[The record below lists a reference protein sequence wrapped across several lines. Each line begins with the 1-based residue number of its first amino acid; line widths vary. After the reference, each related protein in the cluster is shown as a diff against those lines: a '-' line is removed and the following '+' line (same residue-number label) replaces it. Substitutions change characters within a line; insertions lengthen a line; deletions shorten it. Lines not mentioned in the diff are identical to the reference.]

1 MSSTLQDFSD
11 LCYFCGSTSITEHCT
26 NEMISAHGEDE
37 FLRVFYPSQDL
48 ARLAF
53 YKQKRLFYENE
64 INKIKTR
71 LEKRESQFK
80 ELQDSFDDLKEKYPE
95 EFI

>member
-1 MSSTLQDFSD
+1 MRTMEDFSEF
-11 LCYFCGSTSITEHCT
+11 CYFCGSTSITEHYT
-26 NEMISAHGEDE
+26 REMVSAHDEDE
-37 FLRVFYPSQDL
+37 FLRVFYPTEEL

-71 LEKRESQFK
+71 LEKRESQFQ
-80 ELQDSFDDLKEKYPE
+80 ELQDSFEDLKEKYPE